1 MSELAESNRKLISLD
16 LFVLVLSL
24 TSARLPRYV
33 AALEMH
39 ASLAGT
45 PSATTLGVDAAE
57 ASTMMDGVKSL
68 KRALRWIQMVKTEAI
83 DMAKKL
89 DRFSEQD

>member
-1 MSELAESNRKLISLD
+1 MPATRPTLGVSFWPDFAYD
-16 LFVLVLSL
+16 
-24 TSARLPRYV
+24 
-33 AALEMH
+33 
-39 ASLAGT
+39 ASG
-45 PSATTLGVDAAE
+45 ATTLGVDVAE